1 MEEIVKPLKAS
12 VTKASV
18 TSLKSAN
25 TKYRNE
31 IERLKAYAKEADELN
46 EQKVGKIQM
55 LTKELQKT
63 KSELQNL
70 KDSVISVVDELN
82 KTKQERDEAI
92 DALEKAKRPW
102 WKKIF

>member
-1 MEEIVKPLKAS
+1 MEEIVKSL
-12 VTKASV
+12 KASV

-46 EQKVGKIQM
+46 KQNVEKIHM
-55 LTKELQKT
+55 LTKELEKT

-92 DALEKAKRPW
+92 DALEKANKPW

>member
-1 MEEIVKPLKAS
+1 MEEIVKSL
-12 VTKASV
+12 KASV

-31 IERLKAYAKEADELN
+31 IERLNAYAKEADKLN
-46 EQKVGKIQM
+46 EQNVEKIQM
-55 LTKELQKT
+55 LTNELQKT
-63 KSELQNL
+63 KRELQNL
-70 KDSVISVVDELN
+70 KESVISSVVDELN

-92 DALEKAKRPW
+92 DALEKAKKPW

>member
-1 MEEIVKPLKAS
+1 MEEIVKSL
-12 VTKASV
+12 KASV

-46 EQKVGKIQM
+46 TQKVEKIQM
-55 LTKELQKT
+55 LAKEIENAN
-63 KSELQNL
+63 SELQYL

-92 DALEKAKRPW
+92 DALEKAKKPW